1 MRTTSVASLLCIIL
15 CSVQF
20 SRADAQAP
28 KCEVKH
34 QPFANGATSTGTMNL
49 EQGSVCQFKFRFAQV
64 NPPDSWEL
72 VEPPKSGKV
81 VFKDDTAEYQA
92 NDGFSGED
100 KFAVAVFGKAQNCG
114 NRCNRN
120 GRFEFAVTVKPKS

>member
-1 MRTTSVASLLCIIL
+1 
-15 CSVQF
+15 
-20 SRADAQAP
+20 
-28 KCEVKH
+28 
-34 QPFANGATSTGTMNL
+34 MNL

-64 NPPDSWEL
+64 NSPDSWEL

-81 VFKDDTAEYQA
+81 VFKDDTAKYQA
-92 NDGFSGED
+92 NDGFSRED